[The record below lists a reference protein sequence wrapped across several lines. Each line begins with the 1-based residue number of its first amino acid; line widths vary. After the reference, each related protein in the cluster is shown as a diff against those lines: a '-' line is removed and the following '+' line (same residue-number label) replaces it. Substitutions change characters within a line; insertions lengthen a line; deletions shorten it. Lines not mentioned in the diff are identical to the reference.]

1 MNDSTTKTTADQ
13 RVIQAREYLTGA
25 RRRKVSELPQSVVAR
40 EDAELR
46 RLLGQVL
53 DYVTESVSLS
63 DDQLV
68 TLGQA
73 LGDAVAWHTDTEP
86 CGSCEYAAP
95 TLCAEHAEA
104 VRLRDAYIRLSRE
117 LGIEVRS

>member
-25 RRRKVSELPQSVVAR
+25 RRRKVSELPQSWSR
-40 EDAELR
+40 ENAELR

-68 TLGQA
+68 ILARPPVVLLPGTGA
-73 LGDAVAWHTDTEP
+73 T
-86 CGSCEYAAP
+86 AA
-95 TLCAEHAEA
+95 T
-104 VRLRDAYIRLSRE
+104 
-117 LGIEVRS
+117 GT

>member
-1 MNDSTTKTTADQ
+1 
-13 RVIQAREYLTGA
+13 
-25 RRRKVSELPQSVVAR
+25 
-40 EDAELR
+40 
-46 RLLGQVL
+46 VL
-53 DYVTESVSLS
+53 DYVTESVPLS

-73 LGDAVAWHTDTEP
+73 LGDAVAWHTDPEP
-86 CGSCEYAAP
+86 CGSCEYVAP
-95 TLCAEHAEA
+95 ALCAEHAEA